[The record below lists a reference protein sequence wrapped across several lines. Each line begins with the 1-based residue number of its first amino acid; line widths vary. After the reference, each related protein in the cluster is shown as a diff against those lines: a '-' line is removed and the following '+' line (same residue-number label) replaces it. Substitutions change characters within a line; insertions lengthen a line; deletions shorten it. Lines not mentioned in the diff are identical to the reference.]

1 MAIDLNDSYEQTQS
15 RLQSSKTFLESKTS
29 IKNAIKKGENQNT
42 PSFNGSTF
50 KLSQAELEKKIKKQV
65 ENQIQKLINLVL
77 SNKGS
82 GIDSTKFLINKF
94 VKVLKKI
101 QAELVDLLATEYI
114 KATGCD
120 LEQTYTP
127 GDYYFKLST
136 IDLFRLTQ
144 IDPTS
149 PAGQTLY
156 EKKSFDANSTPR
168 SNNLMFRELSFN
180 ENISYQSLYGIKY
193 KGKSQ
198 ADLFDIVYVQTYTGP
213 ETDFIP
219 NSDGWL
225 KVTLYDRPN
234 SENKVSQFF
243 IDYLESI
250 ELLNYK
256 SIISQLLDIIFGS
269 ISVNLNYGSAVIDDK
284 TKFNLLIQRLLG
296 LCFDE
301 AQEISVSGQAK
312 TPELDDTTDSFFEI
326 TNLDT
331 SIIEQTTSQIKNQIV
346 TFESCGNVQLP
357 IDSTAMIN
365 QLVEL
370 EINEVGDGT
379 EEALDRISTSM
390 SNDPNWTKQFP
401 FPNQLKVS
409 MSFNFVEKMPQAL
422 INSVLSPKHIFPFIT
437 MLRALGIEFDESKP
451 GLSNFV
457 KQNRAL
463 MKTLVSKIG
472 ARFVESLFNEIKK
485 DVKKM
490 VKQILTDI
498 TQEQLSTFYQSVE
511 RLTSI
516 VNTLNGIVSD
526 FRKCKSVIDAIL
538 QLFNLFPSINLKT
551 PIPILMFSDFL
562 PGSSPDRMFIN
573 SIENMQQLGLP
584 TGPNPDGSPNLLLM
598 SNYSVIKGM
607 DTETKVNGK
616 IEATFP
622 ILPPVPPMLM
632 GLRITGKPR

>member
-15 RLQSSKTFLESKTS
+15 KLQSSKTFLESKTS
-29 IKNAIKKGENQNT
+29 LKNAIKKGENQNT

-168 SNNLMFRELSFN
+168 SNNRMFRELSFN
-180 ENISYQSLYGIKY
+180 ENISYQSLYGVKY

-213 ETDFIP
+213 ETNFIP

-243 IDYLESI
+243 MDYLESI

-269 ISVNLNYGSAVIDDK
+269 ISVNLNYGSATIDDK

-301 AQEISVSGQAK
+301 AQEISVAGQAK

-390 SNDPNWTKQFP
+390 SNDPNWNKQFP

-422 INSVLSPKHIFPFIT
+422 INSILSPKHIFPFIT

-451 GLSNFV
+451 GLANFV

-511 RLTSI
+511 RLTGI

-584 TGPNPDGSPNLLLM
+584 TGPNPDGSPNLILM
-598 SNYSVIKGM
+598 SNYSIIKGM

>member
-1 MAIDLNDSYEQTQS
+1 M
-15 RLQSSKTFLESKTS
+15 
-29 IKNAIKKGENQNT
+29 
-42 PSFNGSTF
+42 
-50 KLSQAELEKKIKKQV
+50 
-65 ENQIQKLINLVL
+65 
-77 SNKGS
+77 
-82 GIDSTKFLINKF
+82 
-94 VKVLKKI
+94 
-101 QAELVDLLATEYI
+101 
-114 KATGCD
+114 
-120 LEQTYTP
+120 
-127 GDYYFKLST
+127 
-136 IDLFRLTQ
+136 
-144 IDPTS
+144 
-149 PAGQTLY
+149 
-156 EKKSFDANSTPR
+156 
-168 SNNLMFRELSFN
+168 
-180 ENISYQSLYGIKY
+180 
-193 KGKSQ
+193 
-198 ADLFDIVYVQTYTGP
+198 
-213 ETDFIP
+213 
-219 NSDGWL
+219 
-225 KVTLYDRPN
+225 
-234 SENKVSQFF
+234 
-243 IDYLESI
+243 
-250 ELLNYK
+250 
-256 SIISQLLDIIFGS
+256 
-269 ISVNLNYGSAVIDDK
+269 
-284 TKFNLLIQRLLG
+284 
-296 LCFDE
+296 
-301 AQEISVSGQAK
+301 
-312 TPELDDTTDSFFEI
+312 DDTTDSFFEI